1 MFERF
6 KKIYDFLLGRSDKFY
21 TFVAEED
28 HRKYGLRPGAL
39 YRAPQELRGGAQHT
53 TGKPVLV
60 HDPAYGPV
68 SNWRHMIPFTKVPEE
83 YVVTDDKTGTTR
95 TIPNAALSAIHL
107 MDTVLA
113 LVAILVFA
121 GIFVAFVA

>member
-1 MFERF
+1 M
-6 KKIYDFLLGRSDKFY
+6 KKIFDFLLGRSDKFY
-21 TFVAEED
+21 TFVAEEN
-28 HRKYGLRPGAL
+28 HRQYGLRPGAL
-39 YRAPQELRGGAQHT
+39 YRAPQEWREGKQVT
-53 TGKPVLV
+53 TGKPMLV

-68 SNWRHMIPFTKVPEE
+68 SNWKHMIPFTQVPEE
-83 YVVTDDKTGTTR
+83 YVIHDDATGTTR
-95 TIPNAALSAIHL
+95 TVRNEALSAIHL